1 MIFYTDFMPARFSG
15 YTIGPI
21 ILIRPSRRGD
31 AGLLEHE
38 KVHVAQFWRSLGI
51 LPLLSL
57 FIPSLRLK
65 FEVEAYRKQ
74 LESNPTSAELYATF
88 IATKYGLSISVTDAL
103 KLLQD

>member
-1 MIFYTDFMPARFSG
+1 MIFYTDLMPARFSG

-21 ILIRPSRRGD
+21 ILIRPRCKDD
-31 AGLLEHE
+31 AGLLAHE
-38 KVHVAQFWRSLGI
+38 KVHVSQFCRSLGI

-88 IATKYGLSISVTDAL
+88 IATKYGLSITVTDAL
-103 KLLQD
+103 RLLTE